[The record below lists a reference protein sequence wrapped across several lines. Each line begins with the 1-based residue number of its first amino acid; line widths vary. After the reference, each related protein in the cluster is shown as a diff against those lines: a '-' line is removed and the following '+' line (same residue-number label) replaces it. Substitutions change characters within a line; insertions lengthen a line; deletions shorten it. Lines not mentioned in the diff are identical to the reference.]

1 MPFPEDEGVAINPGQ
16 TTSIGLRR
24 VMNRLLFVAR
34 LSLHQTVQ
42 ETQVLSFVKLF
53 KFILYTLTVD
63 SRL

>member
-24 VMNRLLFVAR
+24 VMNRLLFVAS